1 MKKLIIAVASAL
13 GFAFYANAAAEAT
26 IGSTFT
32 AENLTA
38 GELLNINADD
48 TGSTE
53 GDRYWT
59 AAEGATID
67 STVTSYDAESN
78 VAPTGVDV
86 GNNFLAVDQSDVL
99 NRHFLDQN
107 GDNGH
112 GPVDIGNGLY
122 IDTMVQFTA
131 ADTAPDATGDDKL
144 IVWLQEVEAAEAVTN
159 EDGSVTPAVD
169 PATNLVV
176 TAGYYNN
183 GVLER
188 RDYVISDITVNPN
201 EWYRLTIRAIP
212 DIGNGTAGFI
222 VYINENYVA
231 VGKDAFGITVGGAE
245 TALNEAGAVF
255 PSLIRRE
262 NVAAKKLTSVGLKGT
277 GKIDNLSL
285 SNVNPDFI
293 VLNNNYTVTWDTG
306 VVSFKYKI
314 GAGEESASIST
325 ADKQEYLINLGAEW
339 PTITFTEIV
348 YDSNNAYVAKEGGII
363 ANVAIVTGAD
373 NNAGKIGA
381 VQKFFAVGNDKYAT
395 IADAI
400 KYANGNTIKLINNI
414 VVSSEDGDDVLP
426 ITGNI
431 VLDLAGKTISSDVE
445 ICPVS
450 IESGATLTVIDSVG
464 TGEIIGGIYMGVDGG
479 HVKIGLASPT
489 SDGITDKGATIRG
502 EINTDAADGEEA
514 VYSISVVQGKMDWN
528 PTDYVDLDIST
539 ITEPESEGDLYTVT
553 LNPDEPSVVYVAQIG
568 EVKYETL
575 AEAITTAANDG
586 VETTVTLLADV
597 TVAGLLTVHAD
608 DVIDFNGKTFTGALA
623 GTFMVNGGK
632 YSTAVKNLIAP
643 ANAPYTTTD
652 AVITMSDWQEVVM
665 PEGWATTD
673 SVYTATELTINSGT
687 VTLGESTYTVPGQ
700 TLIVEEGAK
709 FVVPGNLAIYF
720 VGSAVIEGTVEQTGT
735 IVLAA
740 ANASITAAEGLN
752 VTAGVANMKVVYS
765 NGVYALEEDSGED
778 PGEDPIEWDDVDEIG
793 DVALPGELIANSVD
807 IDKLKKYAA
816 ANGLTVAGVATMN
829 PVKFA
834 LGLAQN
840 AADAVVDAAKENFKV
855 TISFD
860 ADGNPVVN
868 TQGDESFN
876 ITPVVQGAV
885 EVNGE
890 YTDGVDD
897 LVGGKKKQFFKAV
910 IKFNRIQN

>member
-13 GFAFYANAAAEAT
+13 GFAFYANAAAEAPT

-32 AENLTA
+32 AEDLTA

-48 TGSTE
+48 TGSTD
-53 GDRYWT
+53 GYRYWT
-59 AAEGATID
+59 AAKGATID
-67 STVTSYDAESN
+67 STVTSYDAENN
-78 VAPTGVDV
+78 VTERPTDVVV

-99 NRHFLDQN
+99 NRHFLSQDAN
-107 GDNGH
+107 N
-112 GPVDIGNGLY
+112 GPVSIGTGLY

-131 ADTAPDATGDDKL
+131 ADTAPEVTPEVDKL
-144 IVWLQEVEAAEAVTN
+144 IVWLQEVEAAEAT
-159 EDGSVTPAVD
+159 EETDAVD

-188 RDYVISDITVNPN
+188 KDYVISKETVTVNPN

-255 PSLIRRE
+255 PSLVGSE
-262 NVAAKKLTSVGLKGT
+262 LNAAKTLTSVGLKGT

-293 VLNNNYTVTWDTG
+293 QLNNNYTVTWDTG
-306 VVSFKYKI
+306 VVSFKYEI
-314 GAGEESASIST
+314 DGVESESIST
-325 ADKQEYLINLGAEW
+325 EGKENYLIELGAGW

-348 YDSNNAYVAKEGGII
+348 YAAGYEATEDGIQK
-363 ANVAIVTGAD
+363 NVAIVTGD
-373 NNAGKIGA
+373 NNKAGEIGA
-381 VQKFFAVGNDKYAT
+381 VQNFFVVGGEKYAT

-400 KYANGNTIKLINNI
+400 YYANGNTIKLNQDI
-414 VVSSEDGDDVLP
+414 VVPSDDAALP

-431 VLDLAGKTISSDVE
+431 VLDLAGNTIRSTGE
-445 ICPVS
+445 FCPVFL
-450 IESGATLTVIDSVG
+450 EEGATLTVIDSVG
-464 TGEIIGGIYMGVDGG
+464 TGEIIGGIYIGEAGG
-479 HVKIGLASPT
+479 RVKIGLASPT
-489 SDGITDKGATIRG
+489 SDGVTDKGATICG
-502 EINTDAADGEEA
+502 EINTTEPSLVGAP
-514 VYSISVVQGKMDWN
+514 YSISVVQGKMDWN
-528 PTDYVDLDIST
+528 PTVYVDSDST
-539 ITEPESEGDLYTVT
+539 VTGPEDGLYTVAPT
-553 LNPDEPSVVYVAQIG
+553 VYVAQIG
-568 EVKYETL
+568 DVKYKTL
-575 AEAITTAANDG
+575 AEAITAA
-586 VETTVTLLADV
+586 TTDEAKNEIILLADV
-597 TVAGLLTVHAD
+597 TAAQLLTVAEG

-632 YSTAVKNLIAP
+632 YSTEVKNLIAP

-652 AVITMSDWQEVVM
+652 AVITMSDWQTVEM
-665 PEGWATTD
+665 PQGMATTL

-752 VTAGVANMKVVYS
+752 VTPGVANMKVVYS
-765 NGVYALEEDSGED
+765 NGVYALEEDPDE
-778 PGEDPIEWDDVDEIG
+778 ITWDDVDEIG
-793 DVALPGELIANSVD
+793 DVALPGELIAGSVD
-807 IDKLKKYAA
+807 IDTLKKYAA
-816 ANGLTVAGVATMN
+816 ANGLTVAAVATMN

-834 LGLAQN
+834 LGLAQ
-840 AADAVVDAAKENFKV
+840 AAAPADVADAIEDFKV

-860 ADGNPVVN
+860 ADGDPVVN
-868 TQGDESFN
+868 MQGHTDFN
-876 ITPVVQGAV
+876 ITPVVQGAA
-885 EVNGE
+885 EVNGK

-897 LVGGKKKQFFKAV
+897 LVDGKKKQFFKAV
-910 IKFNRIQN
+910 IKFNAIQN